1 MTSFREVYDQVTE
14 ADAELLGISGDH
26 TWAHKAYAE
35 KLGGLPFP
43 LLADWGMKVTRLYG
57 VHNAERNV
65 PKRAA
70 FVIDRE
76 GIVRFKN
83 TAFDARDVS
92 HYAEV
97 LQKLAELP

>member
-1 MTSFREVYDQVTE
+1 MD
-14 ADAELLGISGDH
+14 
-26 TWAHKAYAE
+26 
-35 KLGGLPFP
+35 
-43 LLADWGMKVTRLYG
+43 VTRRYG
-57 VHNAERNV
+57 VHNPERNT

-83 TAFDARDVS
+83 TAFDARDAG

-97 LQKLAELP
+97 LEQIAELP

>member
-1 MTSFREVYDQVTE
+1 VKA

-43 LLADWGMKVTRLYG
+43 LLADWGMGVVKQYG
-57 VHNAERNV
+57 VHNPARNV
-65 PKRAA
+65 PKRAV
-70 FVIDRE
+70 FVLDRE

-83 TAFDARDVS
+83 TAFDARNLG

-97 LQKLAELP
+97 LEKLAELP